1 MAPGRP
7 PLAVTVARVQAI
19 DIAVEW
25 RWAPVL
31 VLATWLLAQNVLP
44 AHFPTWQLATNWLTA
59 GAAVLA
65 GEAAL
70 LLHELTHA
78 LLARSHGLHVRRIVF
93 HGFQAQTVVD
103 DGAALPPDEVLIAL
117 AGPATNLVLAGLAQ
131 AIRIAGDAQGPLDAF
146 LLMLAMGNAAAA
158 FLSLL
163 PLGASDGARAL
174 RAARR
179 TGPLEGQVS
188 GQGQDQ
194 YDQDEQPER
203 RPTVVAPAVG
213 AAVAAAE

>member
-1 MAPGRP
+1 MAPARP
-7 PLAVTVARVQAI
+7 PLALTVARVRAI
-19 DIAVEW
+19 EIALDW

-44 AHFPTWQLATNWLTA
+44 ARFPTWALSTSWLTA

-103 DGAALPPDEVLIAL
+103 EAGCVPSHDVLIAL
-117 AGPATNLVLAGLAQ
+117 SGPAINLVLAGLAQ
-131 AIRIAGDAQGPLDAF
+131 AARAVFLTQGPLDAL
-146 LLMLAMGNAAAA
+146 LLMLAVGNAAAA
-158 FLSLL
+158 ALSLL
-163 PLGASDGARAL
+163 PIGASDGARAL
-174 RAARR
+174 SAARRAAR
-179 TGPLEGQVS
+179 LEREVASQS
-188 GQGQDQ
+188 QNQNDEDQ
-194 YDQDEQPER
+194 
-203 RPTVVAPAVG
+203 
-213 AAVAAAE
+213 